1 MVVRSVAALLSL
13 AGVSNGFYIP
23 GAIQLPYTEG
33 MIVDSGP
40 FVNTLTSTDGIIPY
54 EYYSLKYCKPV
65 ALQPA
70 MKQNVGMMLSGTKIQ
85 SSLYEFTMMKNE
97 TCKRI
102 ECSGKDAELD
112 KKDLDMFDE
121 LIGKGYRAN
130 MVLDNLPLLT
140 TRPNTSATC
149 RRFRN
154 ENRIMTDIRGV
165 AVGSCSDDSNL
176 KTHSFIFNHIDFEV
190 RYNQKQ
196 STVLDDD
203 GERVKVPKYF
213 IVAFK
218 GTPSSRNSEDCDPS
232 APEIETVLPA
242 GKKTL
247 QVPWTYSVT
256 WILDR
261 DTHWTTRWDNYLN
274 SSEAGINSVGHWFKL
289 AQALVIVM
297 SLASIVGFILIR
309 ALRIDL
315 RRYNEEFN
323 NKEDLLDEWGWK
335 LIEGDVFR
343 PPAHPQIFAA
353 VIGTGTQL
361 IGMSCAVLTF
371 ALLGFLSPSNRGG
384 FITSTLFIFVLMSF
398 FNGFV
403 TAKIQRMFNARQWK
417 TVIVNYLVYPGVLY
431 ATWLITGL
439 FISIRSSMKAS
450 LLLLGLW
457 LFVSLPLLVSGA
469 AFGFRQAP
477 IENPRSVNQ
486 LCRLIPA
493 QHWYFSTPVIMILP
507 GLVPYAAAHFE
518 INLILQAIW
527 QGQVYYVFGFLSLV
541 FLVVSITI
549 ALTSIT
555 LVYYQLVAEDYR
567 WWWTS
572 VFSMFAVGLYYFS
585 TSCVYYHSILNVTS
599 PLATFVFFAF
609 TAHISIMIFL
619 IAGTISFYSSFIFV
633 RVIYASLKVD

>member
-1 MVVRSVAALLSL
+1 MKTGHLATLLSL
-13 AGVSNGFYIP
+13 VGTCGGFYIP
-23 GAIQLPYTEG
+23 GAIQIPYEEG
-33 MIVDSGP
+33 TVVDSGP
-40 FVNTLTSTDGIIPY
+40 FVNTLTSTDGIIPF
-54 EYYSLKYCKPV
+54 EYYSLKYCKPLV
-65 ALQPA
+65 MQPA
-70 MKQNVGMMLSGTKIQ
+70 MKQNVGMMLTGTKIQ
-85 SSLYEFTMMKNE
+85 SSLYEFVMMKNE
-97 TCKRI
+97 SCKRI
-102 ECSGKDAELD
+102 ECSGRDAVLAE
-112 KKDLDMFDE
+112 KDLDHFDD

-130 MVLDNLPLLT
+130 LVLDNLPLLT

-154 ENRIMTDIRGV
+154 ENRIMSDIRGV
-165 AVGSCSDDSNL
+165 AIGSCSDDSNL
-176 KTHSFIFNHIDFEV
+176 KTHSYIFNHIDFEV
-190 RYNQKQ
+190 RYNKKQ
-196 STVLDDD
+196 HTVLDDD
-203 GERVKVPKYF
+203 GERINVPKYF

-218 GTPSSRNSEDCDPS
+218 GTPSSRNSEDCDAS
-232 APEIETVLPA
+232 APEIETVIPA
-242 GKKTL
+242 GKKSI
-247 QVPWTYSVT
+247 QIPWTYSVS
-256 WILDR
+256 WVLDR
-261 DTHWTTRWDNYLN
+261 DAHWTTRWDNYLN
-274 SSEAGINSVGHWFKL
+274 SSEAGVNSVGHWFKL

-323 NKEDLLDEWGWK
+323 NKEDMIDEWGWK
-335 LIEGDVFR
+335 LLEGDVFR
-343 PPAHPQIFAA
+343 KPAHLQMFAA

-403 TAKIQRMFNARQWK
+403 TAKIQKMFGSGQWK
-417 TVIVNYLVYPGVLY
+417 TVIINYLVYPGVLY
-431 ATWLITGL
+431 STWLVTGL
-439 FISIRSSMKAS
+439 FVSIRSSFKAS

-469 AFGFRQAP
+469 AFGFRQSP
-477 IENPRSVNQ
+477 IENPRKANGLARRIEEQ
-486 LCRLIPA
+486 P
-493 QHWYFSTPVIMILP
+493 WYFSTPVLMILP

-541 FLVVSITI
+541 FLVVTITI

-555 LVYYQLVAEDYR
+555 VVYYQLVAGDYR

-572 VFSMFAVGLYYFS
+572 VLSMFAVGLYYFT

-619 IAGTISFYSSFIFV
+619 IAGTISFFASFIFV
-633 RVIYASLKVD
+633 RLIYSSLKVD